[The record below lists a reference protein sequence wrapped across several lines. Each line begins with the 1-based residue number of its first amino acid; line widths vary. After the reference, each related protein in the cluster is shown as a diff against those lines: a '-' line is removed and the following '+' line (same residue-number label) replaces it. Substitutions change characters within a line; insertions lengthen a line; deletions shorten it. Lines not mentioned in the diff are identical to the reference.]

1 MSLSDP
7 IGDMIA
13 RIKNAQLRNHKKIE
27 LPSSSFKVKIA
38 NVLKNEG
45 FIINYKV
52 NEKEK
57 NKSELEINLK
67 YNAGSPVIST
77 IERVSKPGRRI
88 FSSAESLPKINNG
101 LGIAIISTPK
111 GVMTDIDARKNK
123 VGGEIICKVF

>member
-13 RIKNAQLRNHKKIE
+13 RVKNAQARNHKNVE
-27 LPSSSFKVKIA
+27 LPSSNFKTKIA
-38 NVLKNEG
+38 DILKNEG
-45 FIINYKV
+45 FIKDFKINS
-52 NEKEK
+52 EG
-57 NKSELEINLK
+57 NKPILMLELK
-67 YNAGSPVIST
+67 YHSGNPVINAF
-77 IERVSKPGRRI
+77 ERVSKPGRRI

-111 GVMTDIDARKNK
+111 GVMTDIDARKQK

>member
-13 RIKNAQLRNHKKIE
+13 RIKNAQIRNHKIVE
-27 LPSSSFKVKIA
+27 LPSSKFKIRISEI
-38 NVLKNEG
+38 L
-45 FIINYKV
+45 
-52 NEKEK
+52 
-57 NKSELEINLK
+57 KSEGYIIDYKIIDNDKKSNLSINLK
-67 YNAGSPVIST
+67 YHSGNPVIST

-111 GVMTDIDARKNK
+111 GVMTDLDARKQK
-123 VGGEIICKVF
+123 IGGEIICKVF